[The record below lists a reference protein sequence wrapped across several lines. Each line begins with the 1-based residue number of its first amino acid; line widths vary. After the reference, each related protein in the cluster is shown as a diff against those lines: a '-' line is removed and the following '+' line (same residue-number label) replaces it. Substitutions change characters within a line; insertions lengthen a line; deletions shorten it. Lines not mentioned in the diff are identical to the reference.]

1 MQEPTISSPI
11 TATIYYEQPDYYVA
25 ELKVTFGDD
34 AYSGYVEIPATVN
47 VNGQIFTVIGIGVE
61 SFYGDSQLTSVSI
74 PNTVRTIE
82 RNAFYCCS
90 KLTSI
95 TLPESIESIGNYA
108 FAGCKNFT
116 TFEFPPLVTNISE
129 GVLHDCSA
137 LTTVSIGSNIC
148 ATGNEAFAGCDS
160 LDNFVMTGANDYLEV
175 SQDDNLLIINAE
187 GGTKELTAFAP
198 YNVTS
203 LDIPEGITKI
213 GNGAFKNTTSLKSVS
228 IPNSV
233 TSIGDNAF
241 ESSGITSVHLP
252 NTVTHIG
259 ERAFYASQLS
269 ATLTIPTTVIE
280 IGKQAFG
287 YCSKLSKV
295 LYNAISAEYYGSSS
309 GIFYNSSVN
318 TLIIG
323 NEVQKIPALA
333 FTRTDNI
340 ETITIPESVTYIG
353 GDAFSYCD
361 LLTEVNYNATNV
373 SYCYPSPFSGCNKL
387 TTFNIGNNVQ
397 TLPDYICADTKITSI
412 NIPNSVTSIG
422 SYAFNDCKELTSVII
437 SNSVTSIGSSAFSGC
452 TNLTSITLPNSIE
465 TIEGNTF
472 RESGLTSII
481 IPESVTSIGS
491 SAFSGC
497 TNLTHVTMG
506 NSVTSIGSSA
516 FSDCTNLTHVTMGN
530 SVTSIGLYAFH
541 GCTDLSVMY
550 CYATTP
556 PHLINSNSFTN
567 VTTSDVNLRVPASAT
582 SAYQAAAI
590 WKDFNISAIED
601 VIYTIQV
608 ASNNTDYGVAAI
620 SGDGNFASGETAAAT
635 ATPNTGYAF
644 VNWTENGEVV
654 STSAEYGFIVTA
666 NRQLVANF
674 EHEYQITAEVAPE
687 DAGVVSG
694 QGAYIHGN
702 TVILTANPNEGYFFV
717 NFTENGTEVSNS
729 ARYEFTATEPRSLV
743 SNFDIYRYDINVA
756 ASPAEYGIV
765 TGSGTYD
772 YGALVSLT
780 ADANEGYSFTN
791 WTENGDVVST
801 DETYSFRAYNPR
813 NLVANFVVGYTI
825 DLTCPEGGTVTGG
838 GIYAEGTNLTVSAAA
853 FEGYTFRNW
862 TENGEVVSTDAE
874 YNFTV
879 NSDRDLVANITLNE
893 YNISASAS
901 PVEGGSVAGAG
912 VFHHGDNVML
922 STICNTGYSFAG
934 WYEND
939 VLVTESGIYTFTAVE
954 NRNLVAKFPI
964 NQYVITVNNDMDYGT
979 ISTSHSGPTNYGTE
993 VVITAIP
1000 DEGYQLAGLSVYKTG
1015 DPATTVTVMDNR
1027 FILPDYD
1034 VTVTATFE
1042 VFYDEDNHL
1051 TLYAPEVLI
1060 SQPVPVE
1067 IGMENEATDLTA
1079 VQFDIIIPNA
1089 GPEWQLGLNDLYL
1102 SNRFAASHVGYI
1114 SKIEQ
1119 DRWRVIIYS
1128 TQNDIIEDN
1137 TGTIMTLTIPRGY
1150 MATGTYMVSIENVV
1164 LGDIHSV
1171 NRHTGPLPT
1180 LTITLYGYTLGD
1192 ANGSGV
1198 VNISDVTQTSSYILG
1213 LNPAPFYFAAADVN
1227 TDRMI
1232 DVLDVIG
1239 ITSIILGTNRNNYDC
1254 PEQYAYYYVANG
1266 ILYIETPVDIAGLQF
1281 DYSNMYADISII
1293 GNLPGFEYAYDN
1305 GRFIIYSTNGNTI
1318 KAGKHALLRV
1328 GDNTLSDMI
1337 IGNAHGCRVNAVEEM
1352 LSVEDIICDNIG
1364 TPYPNPF
1371 HNTITIP
1378 LNIDNNA
1385 KEARLVV
1392 TNIMGQTV
1400 DVIDIDNIDG
1410 DYVYTA
1416 SSDMEAGIYQLT
1428 LKVDGYNIK
1437 TVKIVKY

>member
-1 MQEPTISSPI
+1 MRKLCTLLVVLFAIVMNARAYDFFAFNSDGVK
-11 TATIYYEQPDYYVA
+11 IYYEQPDYYVA

-34 AYSGYVEIPATVN
+34 AYSGHVEIPATVN
-47 VNGQIFTVIGIGVE
+47 VKGQIFTVIGIGVE
-61 SFYGDSQLTSVSI
+61 SFSGDSQLTSVSI

-82 RNAFYCCS
+82 RNAFCYCTN
-90 KLTSI
+90 LTSI

-129 GVLHDCSA
+129 GVLQDCSA
-137 LTTVSIGSNIC
+137 LTTISIGSNIC
-148 ATGNEAFAGCDS
+148 ATGNGAFVGCDS

-175 SQDDNLLIINAE
+175 SQDGNLLIINAG

-203 LDIPEGITKI
+203 QDIPEGITKI
-213 GNGAFKNTTSLKSVS
+213 GNGAFKYTTSLKSVS

-241 ESSGITSVHLP
+241 QYSGITSVHLP
-252 NTVTHIG
+252 NSVTHIG
-259 ERAFYASQLS
+259 DFAFYASQLS
-269 ATLTIPTTVIE
+269 ATLTIPTTVTE
-280 IGKQAFG
+280 IGERAFG

-353 GDAFSYCD
+353 GDAFSHCD

-373 SYCYPSPFSGCNKL
+373 LYCYPSPFSGCNKL

-397 TLPDYICADTKITSI
+397 TLPNNICANTKITSI

-422 SYAFNDCKELTSVII
+422 SSAFSQCEELTSVII
-437 SNSVTSIGSSAFSGC
+437 PNSVTSIGSSAFSGC
-452 TNLTSITLPNSIE
+452 TNLI
-465 TIEGNTF
+465 
-472 RESGLTSII
+472 
-481 IPESVTSIGS
+481 
-491 SAFSGC
+491 
-497 TNLTHVTMG
+497 HVTMG
-506 NSVTSIGSSA
+506 NSVTSINSEA
-516 FSDCTNLTHVTMGN
+516 FNNCNN
-530 SVTSIGLYAFH
+530 
-541 GCTDLSVMY
+541 LSVIY

-556 PHLINSNSFTN
+556 PSLSSYYNPFTN
-567 VTTSDVNLRVPASAT
+567 VTTSDINLRVPASAT
-582 SAYQAAAI
+582 SAYQAANI

-620 SGDGNFASGETAAAT
+620 SGDGNFASGETATAT

-743 SNFDIYRYDINVA
+743 ANFDIYRYDINVA
-756 ASPAEYGIV
+756 ASPAEYGTV

-964 NQYVITVNNDMDYGT
+964 NQYVITVNNDIDYGT

-1089 GPEWQLGLNDLYL
+1089 GPEWQLGLDDLYL

-1239 ITSIILGTNRNNYDC
+1239 ITSIILGTNRNSYDC

>member
-1 MQEPTISSPI
+1 M
-11 TATIYYEQPDYYVA
+11 
-25 ELKVTFGDD
+25 
-34 AYSGYVEIPATVN
+34 
-47 VNGQIFTVIGIGVE
+47 
-61 SFYGDSQLTSVSI
+61 
-74 PNTVRTIE
+74 
-82 RNAFYCCS
+82 
-90 KLTSI
+90 
-95 TLPESIESIGNYA
+95 
-108 FAGCKNFT
+108 
-116 TFEFPPLVTNISE
+116 
-129 GVLHDCSA
+129 
-137 LTTVSIGSNIC
+137 
-148 ATGNEAFAGCDS
+148 
-160 LDNFVMTGANDYLEV
+160 
-175 SQDDNLLIINAE
+175 
-187 GGTKELTAFAP
+187 
-198 YNVTS
+198 
-203 LDIPEGITKI
+203 
-213 GNGAFKNTTSLKSVS
+213 
-228 IPNSV
+228 

-252 NTVTHIG
+252 NSVTHIG
-259 ERAFYASQLS
+259 DFAFYGSQLS
-269 ATLTIPTTVIE
+269 ATLTIPTTVTE
-280 IGKQAFG
+280 IGERAFG

-295 LYNAISAEYYGSSS
+295 LYNAISAEYDNNNS
-309 GIFYNSSVN
+309 GVGFLYSSSVN
-318 TLIIG
+318 TIIIG
-323 NEVQKIPALA
+323 NEVQKIPTYS
-333 FTRTDNI
+333 FYYTNNI

-353 GDAFSYCD
+353 DYAFSQCH

-373 SYCYPSPFSGCNKL
+373 SYCGISPFNGCNKL

-397 TLPDYICADTKITSI
+397 TLPGNICYDTKITSI

-422 SYAFNDCKELTSVII
+422 SWAFNQ
-437 SNSVTSIGSSAFSGC
+437 C
-452 TNLTSITLPNSIE
+452 TNLISITLPNSIE
-465 TIEGNTF
+465 TIENYTF
-472 RESGLTSII
+472 QESGLTSII

-491 SAFSGC
+491 YAFSDCTNLTHVTMGNSVTSIDYEAFYNC

-516 FSDCTNLTHVTMGN
+516 FS
-530 SVTSIGLYAFH
+530 
-541 GCTDLSVMY
+541 GCADLSVMY

-556 PHLINSNSFTN
+556 PRLNSNSFTN
-567 VTTSDVNLRVPASAT
+567 VTTSDVNLRVPASAI
-582 SAYQAAAI
+582 SAYQAANI

-620 SGDGNFASGETAAAT
+620 SGDGNFASGETATAT

-743 SNFDIYRYDINVA
+743 ANFDIYRYDINVA
-756 ASPAEYGIV
+756 ASPAEYGTV

-964 NQYVITVNNDMDYGT
+964 NQYVITVNNDIDHGT

-1042 VFYDEDNHL
+1042 VFYDEDNQL

-1239 ITSIILGTNRNNYDC
+1239 ITSIILGTNRNSYDC

>member
-1 MQEPTISSPI
+1 M
-11 TATIYYEQPDYYVA
+11 
-25 ELKVTFGDD
+25 
-34 AYSGYVEIPATVN
+34 
-47 VNGQIFTVIGIGVE
+47 
-61 SFYGDSQLTSVSI
+61 
-74 PNTVRTIE
+74 R
-82 RNAFYCCS
+82 
-90 KLTSI
+90 
-95 TLPESIESIGNYA
+95 
-108 FAGCKNFT
+108 
-116 TFEFPPLVTNISE
+116 
-129 GVLHDCSA
+129 
-137 LTTVSIGSNIC
+137 
-148 ATGNEAFAGCDS
+148 
-160 LDNFVMTGANDYLEV
+160 
-175 SQDDNLLIINAE
+175 

-203 LDIPEGITKI
+203 QDIPEGITKI

-241 ESSGITSVHLP
+241 QYSGITSIHLP
-252 NTVTHIG
+252 NSVTHIG
-259 ERAFYASQLS
+259 DEAFDGSQLS
-269 ATLTIPTTVIE
+269 ATLTIPTTVTE
-280 IGKQAFG
+280 IGKGAFSK
-287 YCSKLSKV
+287 CSKLSKV
-295 LYNAISAEYYGSSS
+295 LYNAISAENNDGLGFFYY
-309 GIFYNSSVN
+309 SSVN
-318 TLIIG
+318 TIIIG
-323 NEVQKIPALA
+323 NEVQKIPAYA
-333 FTRTDNI
+333 FSTTVNI

-353 GDAFSYCD
+353 EFAFSSCD

-373 SYCYPSPFSGCNKL
+373 SNCYYSFTGCNKL

-437 SNSVTSIGSSAFSGC
+437 PNSVTSIGLMAFAGC
-452 TNLTSITLPNSIE
+452 SNLTSITMPNSIE
-465 TIEGNTF
+465 TIEETTF
-472 RESGLTSII
+472 SGSGLTSII
-481 IPESVTSIGS
+481 IPESVTSINS
-491 SAFSGC
+491 YAFYQC

-506 NSVTSIGSSA
+506 NSVTSISYDA
-516 FSDCTNLTHVTMGN
+516 FYNCTN
-530 SVTSIGLYAFH
+530 
-541 GCTDLSVMY
+541 LSVMY

-556 PHLINSNSFTN
+556 PSLSSYSNPFTN
-567 VTTSDVNLRVPASAT
+567 VTTSDVNLRVPASAI
-582 SAYQAAAI
+582 SAYQATNI

-620 SGDGNFASGETAAAT
+620 SGDGNFASGETATAT

-743 SNFDIYRYDINVA
+743 ANFDIYRYDINVA
-756 ASPAEYGIV
+756 ASPAEYGTV

-964 NQYVITVNNDMDYGT
+964 NQYVITVNNDIDYGT

-1060 SQPVPVE
+1060 SQPVLVE

-1089 GPEWQLGLNDLYL
+1089 GPEWQLGLDDLYL

-1239 ITSIILGTNRNNYDC
+1239 ITSIILGTNRNSYDC

-1352 LSVEDIICDNIG
+1352 FSVEDIICDNIG

>member
-1 MQEPTISSPI
+1 MRKLCTLLVVLFAIVMNARAYDFFAYNSDGVK
-11 TATIYYEQPDYYVA
+11 IYYEQPDYYVA

-61 SFYGDSQLTSVSI
+61 SFSGDSQLTSVSI

-82 RNAFYCCS
+82 RNAFFNCRN
-90 KLTSI
+90 LTSI

-108 FAGCKNFT
+108 FAGCENFT

-129 GVLHDCSA
+129 GVLHGCSA

-160 LDNFVMTGANDYLEV
+160 LDNFVLTGANDYLEV
-175 SQDDNLLIINAE
+175 SQDGNLLIINA

-213 GNGAFKNTTSLKSVS
+213 GNGAFKYTTSLKSVS

-241 ESSGITSVHLP
+241 GSSGITSVHLP
-252 NTVTHIG
+252 NSVTHIG

-269 ATLTIPTTVIE
+269 ATLTIPTTVTE
-280 IGKQAFG
+280 IGEQAFG
-287 YCSKLSKV
+287 ECSKLSKV
-295 LYNAISAEYYGSSS
+295 LYNAISAENNSSI
-309 GIFYNSSVN
+309 GIFSNSSVN
-318 TLIIG
+318 TIIIG
-323 NEVQKIPALA
+323 NEVQKIPDNA
-333 FTRTDNI
+333 FSFTDNI

-353 GDAFSYCD
+353 RHAFHLCS

-373 SYCYPSPFSGCNKL
+373 SYCGDSPFFLCNKL

-422 SYAFNDCKELTSVII
+422 LMAFYNCKELTSVII
-437 SNSVTSIGSSAFSGC
+437 PNSVTSIGSSAFTGC
-452 TNLTSITLPNSIE
+452 SNLISITLPNSIE
-465 TIEGNTF
+465 TIESATF
-472 RESGLTSII
+472 QESGLTSII
-481 IPESVTSIGS
+481 IPESVTSIGIV
-491 SAFSGC
+491 AFYHC

-506 NSVTSIGSSA
+506 NSVTSIDDCA
-516 FSDCTNLTHVTMGN
+516 FS
-530 SVTSIGLYAFH
+530 
-541 GCTDLSVMY
+541 GCTDLSVIY

-556 PHLINSNSFTN
+556 PSLYSYFNPFTN

-582 SAYQAAAI
+582 SAYQAADI

-608 ASNNTDYGVAAI
+608 AANNTDYGVAVI
-620 SGDGNFASGETAAAT
+620 SGDGNFASGETATAT

-654 STSAEYGFIVTA
+654 STSAEYGFIVTE

-743 SNFDIYRYDINVA
+743 ANFDIYRYDINVA
-756 ASPAEYGIV
+756 ASPAEYGTV

-964 NQYVITVNNDMDYGT
+964 NQYVITVNNDIDYGT

-1089 GPEWQLGLNDLYL
+1089 GPEWQLGLDDLYL

-1198 VNISDVTQTSSYILG
+1198 VNIIDVTQTRSYILG

-1239 ITSIILGTNRNNYDC
+1239 ITSIILGTNRNSCDC

-1337 IGNAHGCRVNAVEEM
+1337 IGNAHGCRVNAVEEV

>member
-1 MQEPTISSPI
+1 M
-11 TATIYYEQPDYYVA
+11 
-25 ELKVTFGDD
+25 
-34 AYSGYVEIPATVN
+34 
-47 VNGQIFTVIGIGVE
+47 
-61 SFYGDSQLTSVSI
+61 
-74 PNTVRTIE
+74 R
-82 RNAFYCCS
+82 
-90 KLTSI
+90 
-95 TLPESIESIGNYA
+95 
-108 FAGCKNFT
+108 
-116 TFEFPPLVTNISE
+116 
-129 GVLHDCSA
+129 
-137 LTTVSIGSNIC
+137 
-148 ATGNEAFAGCDS
+148 
-160 LDNFVMTGANDYLEV
+160 
-175 SQDDNLLIINAE
+175 

-203 LDIPEGITKI
+203 QDIPEGITKI

-252 NTVTHIG
+252 NSVTHIG
-259 ERAFYASQLS
+259 DFAFYGSQLS
-269 ATLTIPTTVIE
+269 ATLTIPTTVTE
-280 IGKQAFG
+280 IGERAFSK
-287 YCSKLSKV
+287 CSKLSKV
-295 LYNAISAEYYGSSS
+295 LYNAISVEYNSSTGW
-309 GIFYNSSVN
+309 GIFYYSSVN

-323 NEVQKIPALA
+323 NEVQKIPDNA
-333 FTRTDNI
+333 FSFTDNI

-353 GDAFSYCD
+353 GDAFNHCD

-373 SYCYPSPFSGCNKL
+373 LYCYPSPFSGCNKL

-397 TLPDYICADTKITSI
+397 TLPGNICANTKITSI

-422 SYAFNDCKELTSVII
+422 SSAFSGCEELTSVII
-437 SNSVTSIGSSAFSGC
+437 SNSVTSIGSSAFSG
-452 TNLTSITLPNSIE
+452 
-465 TIEGNTF
+465 
-472 RESGLTSII
+472 
-481 IPESVTSIGS
+481 
-491 SAFSGC
+491 
-497 TNLTHVTMG
+497 
-506 NSVTSIGSSA
+506 
-516 FSDCTNLTHVTMGN
+516 CTNLTHVTMGN

-556 PHLINSNSFTN
+556 PSLFGVPFTN

-582 SAYQAAAI
+582 SAYQAADI

-608 ASNNTDYGVAAI
+608 AANNTDYGVAAI
-620 SGDGNFASGETAAAT
+620 SGDGNFASGETATAT

-743 SNFDIYRYDINVA
+743 ANFDIYRYDINVA
-756 ASPAEYGIV
+756 ASPAEYGTV

-1089 GPEWQLGLNDLYL
+1089 GPEWQLGLDDLYL

-1410 DYVYTA
+1410 NYVYTA